1 LKKVNEQAVKQAA
14 LEAAAKAAQAAIDV
28 IARGDTFSD
37 VFQLNGYGTS
47 LEALIDK
54 MDEDA
59 RNAKDGLSITKDE
72 ILLKVSDTEDAL
84 RAYLKLTKETILAR
98 VEDDKNQLNSTI
110 LQTKKAIL
118 AQVRDDKN
126 QLLGKLDVQAGALH
140 ALVEG
145 GGAAG
150 QMALTVNL
158 PVIIDDATRQK
169 LIKAS
174 TLEKVNAVYA
184 KVKDTDYYGI
194 KGNAGEDAIK
204 PLWEDARR
212 AALLAS
218 QISLEA
224 DQIQFKSKNVF
235 VNGKLKADYI
245 DVLELAVKKT
255 FTEKLIVQAL
265 LIDTD
270 DKSDKDFEAWFDKT
284 NGLKINNKGDEIF
297 RVDTAGNVFAKNAN
311 FENTTLVNGS
321 FSGNINTPVFEV
333 SKVQSKTKEVA
344 INTDETLK
352 SVYSRA
358 GRFYYECIDK
368 NKNIDLF
375 KAQLLYMDY
384 RNSKRKIPLYLAG
397 KTYWV
402 DVTVD
407 QDVYELYL
415 YTYEDTLKYC
425 YVETLSS
432 TNTSV
437 IPIGV
442 NADERVPKNILLGV
456 KDGSSTVKVKNLPT
470 IPGETGSLYT
480 YTIPFLG
487 DVKILCVSP

>member
-1 LKKVNEQAVKQAA
+1 
-14 LEAAAKAAQAAIDV
+14 
-28 IARGDTFSD
+28 
-37 VFQLNGYGTS
+37 
-47 LEALIDK
+47 
-54 MDEDA
+54 
-59 RNAKDGLSITKDE
+59 
-72 ILLKVSDTEDAL
+72 LLKVSDTEDAL

-110 LQTKKAIL
+110 LQTKEAIL
-118 AQVRDDKN
+118 ARVEDDKN

-145 GGAAG
+145 GGAQG

-158 PVIIDDATRQK
+158 PVIIDDATREK

-174 TLEKVNAVYA
+174 SLEKVNAVYA

-194 KGNAGEDAIK
+194 KPDAGDAIK

-224 DQIQFKSKNVF
+224 DQIQFKSDNIF

-245 DVLELAVKKT
+245 NVLELAVKKT
-255 FTEKLIVQAL
+255 FTEKLIVQNL
-265 LIDTD
+265 HIDSD
-270 DKSDKDFEAWFDKT
+270 DTTHQDFEAWFDKT
-284 NGLKINNKGDEIF
+284 NGLKINNKGEEIF
-297 RVDTAGNVFAKNAN
+297 KVDTAGTVFARNAN
-311 FENTTLVNGS
+311 FENATLVNGS
-321 FSGNINTPVFEV
+321 FSGDINTPVFEV

-344 INTDETLK
+344 INTNETLK
-352 SVYSRA
+352 SVYSKA

-375 KAQLLYMDY
+375 KAQLLYSDY

-397 KTYWV
+397 ETFWV

-415 YTYEDTLKYC
+415 YTHGGTLRYC

-432 TNTSV
+432 TNTGV

-442 NADERVPKNILLGV
+442 SADERVPKNILLGV
-456 KDGSSTVKVKNLPT
+456 KDGASTVKVKNLPT

-480 YTIPFLG
+480 YTIPLLG